1 MLFNSRAPV
10 RSAAL
15 LLYALLVVASTACG
29 GGDKPKQAASA
40 TPPDAAMVLKQAADR
55 MEKLTSF
62 HFVLDHEKGASPI
75 VLGLLMNRAEGDVV
89 RPDRLRADVDATF
102 SGVKLQ
108 VKLISIGDRAQITNP
123 FNPSQWQDLPSGTK
137 LSDVFDPAAGT
148 TAALRSVKD
157 PKITGEDTINGVKA
171 WKIEGD
177 VDAAAV
183 SALATIAE
191 SGYTA
196 RGAAWIAQDTFNVL
210 RIRLDGQLGSKDT
223 QGVIRRLE
231 LSRFDDNITINP
243 PPTG

>member
-1 MLFNSRAPV
+1 MPFTARVLL
-10 RSAAL
+10 RSAAAAL
-15 LLYALLVVASTACG
+15 VWLLVITTAACG
-29 GGDKPKQAASA
+29 GDDKPKQAASA
-40 TPPDAAMVLKQAADR
+40 TPPDAATVLKQAADR
-55 MEKLTSF
+55 MENVKSF

-108 VKLISIGDRAQITNP
+108 VKLVSIGDRAQITNP
-123 FNPSQWQDLPSGTK
+123 FNPSQWQDLPTGTK

-157 PKITGEDTINGVKA
+157 PKITGEETIGGVKA
-171 WKIEGD
+171 WRVEGD
-177 VDAAAV
+177 VDAAAL

-191 SGYTA
+191 PGYTA
-196 RGAAWIAQDTFNVL
+196 KGAAWVAQDTFNVL

-223 QGVIRRLE
+223 PGVIRRLE
-231 LSRFDDNITINP
+231 LSRFDENITINP
-243 PPTG
+243 PPTS